1 MWVRN
6 RHLTAALAAAL
17 CACAAGPD
25 YVRPAAPSVHGYL
38 ATGDQPGRMEAL
50 GQAQQWSERQSL
62 AADWWRVFDSEA
74 VDSLVNEAL
83 RANPNLQA
91 AQATLRASQDDLR
104 AGYGVFFPQL
114 DLSYGAQRE
123 RQTPARLGLAGV
135 GGIFNLFSLGGV
147 ISYAL
152 DVFGGSRRQVE
163 ALRAT
168 VDYQRY
174 NLLATDLSLTGNVIN
189 TAIAREAY
197 AEEMA
202 VLQELIRLQK
212 DQLAVTQTRV
222 DAGTAPYSTIASVR
236 SALAS
241 TEAALPALEQRRDQ
255 ADHALS
261 VLLGRSTGQAGAP
274 GFRLSELHLPAQ
286 LPLSL
291 PSDLVRQRPDI
302 LMAEAQL
309 HAANAN
315 VGVAT
320 AALFPTLELS
330 GGYGGESNAMGT
342 LGESKNRVWSEGA
355 AVDWMAFQGGARWYQ
370 RKSSQEYY
378 LHNLALYQQTVLAAF
393 AQVADTLRAL
403 QHDAQAL
410 AAQDDAVHA
419 SKDALD
425 LVQVNYQ
432 AGVAGYLDVLAA
444 DQQYQQSRLAYVQ
457 GVAQRLQDTVALYI
471 ALGGGWWNAP
481 QGRVTA
487 NGASP

>member
-6 RHLTAALAAAL
+6 RHLATGFAALL

-25 YVRPAAPSVHGYL
+25 YVRPDPPTIHDYL
-38 ATGDQPGRMEAL
+38 PTTDHPIRMEAL
-50 GQAQQWSERQSL
+50 GQVQQWSERQSL
-62 AADWWRVFDSEA
+62 AADWWRLFQSSA
-74 VDSLVNEAL
+74 VDSLVDEAL
-83 RANPNLQA
+83 RTNPGVQS
-91 AQATLRASQDDLR
+91 AQATLRASQDELR

-114 DLSYGAQRE
+114 DVSYGATRE
-123 RQTPARLGLAGV
+123 RLTPARLGLAGA
-135 GGIFNLFSLGGV
+135 GGIFNLFSLGST

-152 DVFGGSRRQVE
+152 DLFGGSRRQVE

-202 VLQELIRLQK
+202 VTQELILLQRN
-212 DQLAVTQTRV
+212 QLSVTQTRV
-222 DAGTAPYSTIASVR
+222 SAGTEPYSALASVR

-241 TEAALPALEQRRDQ
+241 TEATLPALEQHRDQ

-261 VLLGRSTGQAGAP
+261 VLLGRPTGQADAP
-274 GFRLSELHLPAQ
+274 GFRLTELHLPAE

-291 PSDLVRQRPDI
+291 PSSLVRQRPDI

-309 HAANAN
+309 HAANAE

-320 AALFPTLELS
+320 AALFPTFELS
-330 GGYGGESNAMGT
+330 GGYGGESNTTGA
-342 LGESKNRVWSEGA
+342 LGSAQNRFWSGGVTA
-355 AVDWMAFQGGARWYQ
+355 DWEAFQGGTRWFQ
-370 RKSSQEYY
+370 RKASQENY
-378 LHNLALYQQTVLAAF
+378 LHDTALYRQTVLAAF
-393 AQVADTLRAL
+393 AQVADTLKAL
-403 QHDAQAL
+403 QHDAQGL
-410 AAQDDAVHA
+410 ADQDEAARA

-425 LVQVNYQ
+425 LVKVNYS

-444 DQQYQQSRLAYVQ
+444 DQQYQQARLAYVQ
-457 GVAQRLQDTVALYI
+457 SQAQRLQDTVALYV

-481 QGRVTA
+481 QNRAPVHGD
-487 NGASP
+487 PP